1 MLNWTQEEKEKY
13 IHVLP
18 TGVAVSSSNTR
29 YITLSFSNG
38 DILTRENIV
47 EETLSIE
54 KAFCEDSE
62 FHIGN
67 VGSTSFSIQII
78 NDGTS
83 YKDMT
88 CDVTMTC
95 DGKSVAL
102 GHYTIVEDVLSDNRI
117 RRTLKG
123 YDDAYSIRE
132 ADVTAWYDSLYSVVE
147 ERHTIKE
154 IRDSFFQHFGITQE
168 VVTLPNDNL
177 STRKT
182 LDTSNVIKGSTILNA
197 ICEINAVFGSFDGL
211 GVFTYKTIGRTTN
224 TEYNEQINGGTAIG
238 SPLTYKDFDLE
249 PATKVKVTVD
259 DDNIGG
265 VVGTGNNM
273 YAVIGNVFTYDSQ
286 SSELT
291 AAATNILNEVSK
303 ITFTPM
309 TITIPFMPWLE
320 LGDWLKL
327 LGKDILGN
335 DIEIYAPILTYSLS
349 GIQGAKITLSAD
361 GTQFYPVRTQTPNE
375 QIIALRKKS
384 AKIIQEIG
392 EISTLLEEQGI
403 YPLFY
408 PALATDDDVK
418 YPNPNLHPTLDLK
431 YNLENEIQQIVD
443 NMESQIMARVSLELE
458 NYDTHEASLQLWVG
472 RQDNDQIVSMI
483 NASAD
488 VITLNSNRLVI
499 NSTNFQLSAEGNV
512 TAVSGDIG
520 GWSVGEKGLYNDDNK
535 IGIINTGVGG
545 FIYGGLDYDVALRNF
560 GDGQWQP
567 TTLLMTN
574 DGKIYGKYL
583 NIGGQDGD
591 ISLVADYSSKTIR
604 LGADDSVSIQDQV
617 YITED
622 EIHIGREDVTDKIL
636 VGYRDRF
643 GGALT
648 GIEVN
653 TNTYDVT
660 VGGNLIANSIDTGQ
674 IRVVGPGFFFANG
687 TYSGTITYGTLRMQF
702 VNGLFTGLV

>member
-1 MLNWTQEEKEKY
+1 MLNWTQEEKGKY

-18 TGVAVSSSNTR
+18 TDVAVSTSNERTL
-29 YITLSFSNG
+29 TLSFSNG
-38 DILTRENIV
+38 DVLTNDDIIQ
-47 EETLSIE
+47 ETLSID
-54 KAFCEDSE
+54 KAFCEDEE

-67 VGSTSFSIQII
+67 VGSASFSIQII
-78 NDGTS
+78 NNGTS
-83 YKDMT
+83 HKDMT

-102 GHYTIVEDVLSDNRI
+102 GHYTIVDDVLSDNRI

-123 YDDAYSIRE
+123 YDDAYNIRE

-197 ICEINAVFGSFDGL
+197 ICEINAVFGSFNGS
-211 GVFTYKTIGRTTN
+211 GVFTYKSIDRTTN
-224 TEYNEQINGGTAIG
+224 TDYDEVINGGTAIG
-238 SPLTYKDFDLE
+238 EPLTYKDFEVE

-273 YAVIGNVFTYDSQ
+273 YAVAGNVFTYDSQ

-349 GIQGAKITLSAD
+349 GIQGAKLNLSAD
-361 GTQFYPVRTQTPNE
+361 GMQFYPVRTQTPNE

-392 EISTLLEEQGI
+392 EISSLLEEQGI

-443 NMESQIMARVSLELE
+443 NAEAQIMARVSLELE

-472 RQDNDQIVSMI
+472 RQENDQIVSMI

-488 VITLNSNRLVI
+488 VIELNSDRFIL
-499 NSTNFQLSAEGNV
+499 NSTNLQISADGNI

-520 GWSVGEKGLYNDDNK
+520 GWSVGEKGLYNNDNK
-535 IGIINTGVGG
+535 IGIINTGSGG
-545 FIYGGLDYDVALRNF
+545 FVYGGLEYDEAIENF
-560 GDGQWQP
+560 QDGQWRP
-567 TTLLMTN
+567 STLLLTN
-574 DGKIYGKYL
+574 DGRMYGSSLSISYRGNTAL
-583 NIGGQDGD
+583 TAEPLYDRVTLDGD
-591 ISLVADYSSKTIR
+591 ISFNSRCYIDEQSVAMFA
-604 LGADDSVSIQDQV
+604 G
-617 YITED
+617 
-622 EIHIGREDVTDKIL
+622 TDGL
-636 VGYRDRF
+636 ARF
-643 GGALT
+643 GIIHSNGDYNGMAVSQTGGDDRISFTT
-648 GIEVN
+648 GIEVHGYVDAYKVRLTSASN
-653 TNTYDVT
+653 FEVN
-660 VGGNLIANSIDTGQ
+660 NAW
-674 IRVVGPGFFFANG
+674 
-687 TYSGTITYGTLRMQF
+687 SGTITIGSVTMTF
-702 VNGLFTGLV
+702 ENGLLINA